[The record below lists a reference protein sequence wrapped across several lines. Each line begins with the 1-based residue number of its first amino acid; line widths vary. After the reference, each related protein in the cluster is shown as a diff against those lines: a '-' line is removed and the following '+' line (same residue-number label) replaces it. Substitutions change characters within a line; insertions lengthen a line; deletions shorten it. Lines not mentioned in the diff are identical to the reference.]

1 MPLLRKIFKF
11 YLDASIHVALAV
23 VSLYWITLQNLNI
36 PANYSAVFFLWC
48 GTIVCYNFI
57 KYGVEAEKYL
67 IVTKPYHKSIQ
78 IFSFIAFGF
87 AVFFFFQLPSKLW
100 LLLVVLTL
108 FSGLY
113 AIPFLPSSRNL
124 RSLGILK
131 IVLVAL
137 VWTGLTF
144 VLPLLDSSLAWDFEA
159 FILLTQRFVLVLLLI
174 LPFEIRDMHF
184 DPPELRTLPQ
194 RYGVARTK
202 TIGYVLVFF
211 YGVLVFIRNN
221 SLRPE
226 AIIQLIVILLL
237 FLVVYKSTAD
247 QNRYFAA
254 FWVEGIP
261 LLIAQLYY
269 VLNV

>member
-11 YLDASIHVALAV
+11 YLDASVHVALAV

-36 PANYSAVFFLWC
+36 PPNYSAVFFLCC
-48 GTIVCYNFI
+48 GTVVCYNFI

-67 IVTKPYHKSIQ
+67 IVTKPYHRSIQ
-78 IFSFIAFGF
+78 FFSFIAFGF
-87 AVFFFFQLPSKLW
+87 AVFFFFHLSSKLW
-100 LLLVVLTL
+100 LLLAVLIL

-124 RSLGILK
+124 RSLGIVK
-131 IVLVAL
+131 IILVAL

-144 VLPLLDSSLAWDFEA
+144 ILPLLDNDLPLDFET
-159 FILLTQRFVLVLLLI
+159 LLMLIRRFVLVLLLI

-194 RYGVARTK
+194 RYGVAGTK
-202 TIGYVLVFF
+202 TLGYVLILV
-211 YGVLVFIRNN
+211 YGLLVFIRDIPPW
-221 SLRPE
+221 PE
-226 AIIQLIVILLL
+226 LIIQLIVMCCL
-237 FLVVYKSTAD
+237 FLALFRSASD
-247 QNRYFAA
+247 QQRYFAA

-261 LLIAQLYY
+261 LLMALLYY